1 MEGYSVTE
9 AASVLGVPTERIWEL
24 LARGVLAGAPEGD
37 TGMRVFLQP
46 RPAPAPSEPRGPN
59 GHGGDPERE
68 MSPFRELL
76 TEFRNLTERYG
87 QALLA
92 LGESRGEVAAL
103 RSRVDLLEARMDL
116 RLPGGSSWTP
126 SPPFPAEHAV
136 IPTMPEPA
144 ADSPSPAPGS
154 ELAEEQPEEEIRR
167 RARGPRRATE
177 SFAEALARADDPS
190 PPELPETLESRARD
204 LEDATLPRA
213 VPAAEAVLV
222 ADEAEEVEEPGS
234 GAPPEAAEPD
244 AIDDVHEAA
253 TPEPEPEPM
262 FGEEVEPPASEET
275 PVTFASDDLPL
286 AAAAEPPAVEL
297 DATPTIDDVPVEAWM
312 DEDVTP
318 PGVADAEPAATVE
331 SADHSDVAGWDDT
344 DAVEATREPD
354 PHVEANAEPIADE
367 DPAEAPEAE
376 VEREEVPE
384 PLEWDAERYT
394 TTIDEP
400 DWFEAEVDDSPMP
413 AREPDA
419 SARTIEEP
427 VTEATVE
434 PAPEAVMVEEP
445 APVTTVPD
453 EVVPPPTVERPAETS
468 SVADEPRP
476 LPGSAE
482 LDRALEAL
490 RRRAIEAD
498 EEVEWPPSAPDG
510 EADAVTNEMTAPP
523 FRPSLPTRTRT
534 PPVTPAGRAYR
545 RLRRIFPG

>member
-24 LARGVLAGAPEGD
+24 LARGVLSGAPEGE

-46 RPAPAPSEPRGPN
+46 RPAPTASDPSRPN
-59 GHGGDPERE
+59 GHGTEPERE
-68 MSPFRELL
+68 LSPFRELL

-136 IPTMPEPA
+136 IPTMPEPT
-144 ADSPSPAPGS
+144 ADSPSPPRGS
-154 ELAEEQPEEEIRR
+154 ELAEEQREEEIRR

-190 PPELPETLESRARD
+190 PPELPETLDSRARD

-222 ADEAEEVEEPGS
+222 ADEADELEDVGS
-234 GAPPEAAEPD
+234 GAPAEATEPD
-244 AIDDVHEAA
+244 AADEVQDAA
-253 TPEPEPEPM
+253 TPEPETM
-262 FGEEVEPPASEET
+262 FVEEVEPPAAAEA
-275 PVTFASDDLPL
+275 PVTPASDDVPLP
-286 AAAAEPPAVEL
+286 AAL
-297 DATPTIDDVPVEAWM
+297 
-312 DEDVTP
+312 
-318 PGVADAEPAATVE
+318 EPAALEEVEPGTIDEAPVESWVEEDIAPPGMAVAEPTDTVE
-331 SADHSDVAGWDDT
+331 SAESDVAGWDETDT
-344 DAVEATREPD
+344 AEAIEEPA
-354 PHVEANAEPIADE
+354 PSVAAADE
-367 DPAEAPEAE
+367 PVSEEASAEAPAADAEPEEA
-376 VEREEVPE
+376 PE

-400 DWFEAEVDDSPMP
+400 DWFEAEVDDSPIP
-413 AREPDA
+413 TREPDPTA
-419 SARTIEEP
+419 ATIEEP
-427 VTEATVE
+427 VIEA
-434 PAPEAVMVEEP
+434 PAEQASEAVIGEEP
-445 APVTTVPD
+445 AEVTTVAD
-453 EVVPPPTVERPAETS
+453 EVEAPPTVERPPETS
-468 SVADEPRP
+468 PLPDEPPP

-498 EEVEWPPSAPDG
+498 EQVEWPPSARGG
-510 EADAVTNEMTAPP
+510 EAEAATNEMTTPP
-523 FRPSLPTRTRT
+523 FRSSLPTRTGT
-534 PPVTPAGRAYR
+534 PQVTPAGRAYR